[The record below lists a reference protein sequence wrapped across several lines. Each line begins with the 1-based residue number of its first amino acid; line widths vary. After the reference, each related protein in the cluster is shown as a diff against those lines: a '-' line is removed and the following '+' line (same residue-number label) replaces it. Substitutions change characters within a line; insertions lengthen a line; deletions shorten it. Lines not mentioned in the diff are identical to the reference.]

1 MLKFG
6 SKSDINVSYKCTVRL
21 LEDTE
26 VIECEFQAH
35 HKGKFLVEYV
45 CRELNLVERDYFGLR
60 YVDSSK
66 QRHWLDPAKT
76 VLKQVKEMDPILF
89 SFRVKFYPP
98 DPFRLKEEITRYQV
112 YLQLKR
118 DLLHGRLYC
127 THNEASQLGAY
138 IIQSELGDFD
148 PEEHMEGYI
157 SEHKLLLKQTPK
169 IEEKI
174 AELHQTQLKGQPP
187 SAMETAF
194 LKKAYTLDT
203 YGVDPHPVKDHKGNQ
218 LYLGI
223 NHCGILTFQG
233 SRKTHH
239 FRWNEVQKINYEGKM
254 FIIHLTFNED
264 PRTKKKHTV
273 GFKCPTGAA
282 CRHVWRCAVEQMLF
296 FTLPSSSEAPS
307 VVTGGGFFQWGTKFR
322 YSGRVEKEIL
332 EDVGPL
338 RREEPTINR
347 SSYRPSS
354 LRRKASSVP
363 ATPSTPVGSEI
374 GEIRYGSLPRSN
386 HSASVPDPHLDG
398 GGRALDP
405 LLSPL
410 YCPDG
415 NLPLL
420 ETVAEDQEVSGRP
433 RVPEEMDSVD
443 TNQSRTLSEHVTAAL
458 VETQVTPVE
467 CNEGTAELQVIAN
480 GQVHDP
486 VDSPKV
492 SASTVEGGKD
502 DSIPGF
508 ESSSG
513 SPGTYND
520 YYFRDSFDRSSS
532 ESQLDLGP
540 HQQSSTG
547 HGRHLDN
554 APVPFGAL
562 RASGMNS
569 AGPGVGGGGMHGL
582 VDGGA
587 ASGGGGRAG
596 LRALM
601 SSRHGMRPFVRVL
614 VSSCV
619 VVAVSLLAVAVVVF
633 ESNSVALGTLRK
645 MPEMV
650 VLRRD
655 FYEPAK
661 EFLRQSL
668 QRFL

>member
-433 RVPEEMDSVD
+433 RVP
-443 TNQSRTLSEHVTAAL
+443 
-458 VETQVTPVE
+458 
-467 CNEGTAELQVIAN
+467 
-480 GQVHDP
+480 
-486 VDSPKV
+486 
-492 SASTVEGGKD
+492 GKD

>member
-35 HKGKFLVEYV
+35 HKGKYLVEYV

-127 THNEASQLGAY
+127 THNEASLLGAY

-148 PEEHMEGYI
+148 PDEHTEGYV

-174 AELHQTQLKGQPP
+174 VEIHQMQLKGQPP

-347 SSYRPSS
+347 TSYRPSS

-374 GEIRYGSLPRSN
+374 GEIRYGSLPRAN
-386 HSASVPDPHLDG
+386 HSAPLPDSHLDG
-398 GGRALDP
+398 SLTCSGADA
-405 LLSPL
+405 LLSP
-410 YCPDG
+410 YCPDS

-420 ETVAEDQEVSGRP
+420 ETVAEDQEVSGKP
-433 RVPEEMDSVD
+433 RVPAEEPDSVAKHESSIL
-443 TNQSRTLSEHVTAAL
+443 NEHEQSSSPLIESEIHDSDQDEKPTDVS
-458 VETQVTPVE
+458 TQVIGNGLRVEPVNKE
-467 CNEGTAELQVIAN
+467 TLAPNPSAREL
-480 GQVHDP
+480 
-486 VDSPKV
+486 
-492 SASTVEGGKD
+492 GKD

-540 HQQSSTG
+540 HHGSQRPSA
-547 HGRHLDN
+547 HGRHLE
-554 APVPFGAL
+554 A
-562 RASGMNS
+562 ASTLPYRGSPGMNS
-569 AGPGVGGGGMHGL
+569 AGGGVGGVGGRGGGL
-582 VDGGA
+582 VDG
-587 ASGGGGRAG
+587 
-596 LRALM
+596 ALF
-601 SSRHGMRPFVRVL
+601 SRHGTRPFVRVL
-614 VSSCV
+614 ASSCL
-619 VVAVSLLAVAVVVF
+619 VVAVSLLAAAVVVF
-633 ESNSVALGTLRK
+633 ESNSVTLGTLRK
-645 MPEMV
+645 IPEMV

-655 FYEPAK
+655 YYEPAK

-668 QRFL
+668 QRFM

>member
-374 GEIRYGSLPRSN
+374 GEIS
-386 HSASVPDPHLDG
+386 
-398 GGRALDP
+398 
-405 LLSPL
+405 
-410 YCPDG
+410 
-415 NLPLL
+415 
-420 ETVAEDQEVSGRP
+420 
-433 RVPEEMDSVD
+433 
-443 TNQSRTLSEHVTAAL
+443 
-458 VETQVTPVE
+458 
-467 CNEGTAELQVIAN
+467 
-480 GQVHDP
+480 
-486 VDSPKV
+486 
-492 SASTVEGGKD
+492 KD